1 MIDQFG
7 AGTAYGTVNR
17 PVGVKSSK
25 VILFAAS
32 SGGAVDESP
41 ARFHAGDFFA
51 GVFDDLAAGGNI
63 LRRAHAEAM
72 DSRAE
77 DAKFIRAGLGN
88 AVLSIAREA
97 EN

>member
-1 MIDQFG
+1 MIDEFG

-17 PVGVKSSK
+17 PVGVESSE

-32 SGGAVDESP
+32 PGRAMDESP
-41 ARFHAGDFFA
+41 ARFRAADFFT
-51 GVFDDLAAGGNI
+51 GIFDDLAAGGNA
-63 LRRAHAEAM
+63 LLRAHAEAM

-88 AVLSIAREA
+88 APLGIAREP